1 MNARPSSVG
10 QQLHHSNCLGCG
22 ALNNY
27 SFRIP
32 STFNEQKGEVE
43 FSYQMRREHEG
54 APGHAHGGAL
64 ALILDEAQGVLC
76 HHLGHFVMT
85 DGFSIKYFKATPLY
99 KDLKITAW
107 LTSARSKRLY
117 TRARISLPSGDPVT
131 GRGDEVLVESKI
143 KWYIIPERL
152 LERRFSAGGHPGI
165 LLKDFLEPNRA
176 RAKEIRRR
184 LRAEKKT
191 VG

>member
-1 MNARPSSVG
+1 MKFEKTSKVG

-22 ALNNY
+22 ALNHY

-32 STFNEQKGEVE
+32 STFDEQKGEVE
-43 FSYQMRREHEG
+43 FVYQMRREHEG

-76 HHLGHFVMT
+76 HHLGHYVMT
-85 DGFSIKYFKATPLY
+85 DGFSIKYHKATPLY
-99 KDLKITAW
+99 KDLRITAW

-117 TRARISLPSGDPVT
+117 TRARIELAG
-131 GRGDEVLVESKI
+131 EVLVESKI

-152 LERRFSAGGHPGI
+152 LERRFSAGGNPGI
-165 LLKDFLEPNRA
+165 LLKEFLEPNRL

-184 LRAEKKT
+184 LRTEKTAKA
-191 VG
+191 

>member
-1 MNARPSSVG
+1 MIRPHGKASLVG
-10 QQLHHSNCLGCG
+10 QHLHHDNCFACG

-27 SFRIP
+27 SFHIP
-32 STFNEQKGEVE
+32 STFDEQKGEVC
-43 FSYQMRREHEG
+43 FTYQLRKEHEG
-54 APGHAHGGAL
+54 APGYAHGGGL

-85 DGFSIKYFKATPLY
+85 DGFSIKYHKATPLY
-99 KDLKITAW
+99 KDIKVTAW

-117 TRARISLPSGDPVT
+117 TKARIEL
-131 GRGDEVLVESKI
+131 GDELLVESKI

-152 LERRFSAGGHPGI
+152 LERRFGEDGMGGR
-165 LLKDFLEPNRA
+165 LKERLEPNRV

-184 LRAEKKT
+184 LRAEKAGTAAK
-191 VG
+191 

>member
-1 MNARPSSVG
+1 MSRVHTNASLVG
-10 QQLHHSNCLGCG
+10 QQLHHDNCLGCG

-27 SFRIP
+27 SFHIP
-32 STFNEQKGEVE
+32 STFDEQKGEVE
-43 FSYQMRREHEG
+43 FTFQLRREHEG
-54 APGHAHGGAL
+54 APGYAHGGGL

-85 DGFSIKYFKATPLY
+85 DGFSIKYHKATPLY
-99 KDLKITAW
+99 RDLRITAW

-117 TRARISLPSGDPVT
+117 TKARIQL
-131 GRGDEVLVESKI
+131 GDEILVESKI

-152 LERRFSAGGHPGI
+152 LERRFGNGGMENR
-165 LLKDFLEPNRA
+165 LKAFLEPNRV

-184 LRAEKKT
+184 LRAAKVT
-191 VG
+191 SAV

>member
-1 MNARPSSVG
+1 MAQSFGKTSTVG
-10 QQLHHSNCLGCG
+10 QQLHHSNCLACG

-27 SFRIP
+27 SFHIP

-43 FSYQMRREHEG
+43 FSYQLRREHEG

-85 DGFSIKYFKATPLY
+85 DGFSIKYHKATPLY
-99 KDLKITAW
+99 KDLRIVAW

-117 TRARISLPSGDPVT
+117 TKARIYL
-131 GRGDEVLVESKI
+131 GDELLVESKI

-152 LERRFSAGGHPGI
+152 LERRFSAGGNPGI
-165 LLKDFLEPNRA
+165 MLKDFLEPNRV

-184 LRAEKKT
+184 LRAEKKAAASS
-191 VG
+191 

>member
-1 MNARPSSVG
+1 MAPSTGRTSTVG

-27 SFRIP
+27 SFHIP

-43 FSYQMRREHEG
+43 FMFQLRREHEG
-54 APGHAHGGAL
+54 APGHAHGGGL

-85 DGFSIKYFKATPLY
+85 DGFSIKYHKATPLY

-117 TRARISLPSGDPVT
+117 TKARIHL
-131 GRGDEVLVESKI
+131 GDELLVESKI

-152 LERRFSAGGHPGI
+152 LERRFSAGGNPGI
-165 LLKDFLEPNRA
+165 MLKDFLEPNRV

-184 LRAEKKT
+184 LRSEKKVT
-191 VG
+191 SS